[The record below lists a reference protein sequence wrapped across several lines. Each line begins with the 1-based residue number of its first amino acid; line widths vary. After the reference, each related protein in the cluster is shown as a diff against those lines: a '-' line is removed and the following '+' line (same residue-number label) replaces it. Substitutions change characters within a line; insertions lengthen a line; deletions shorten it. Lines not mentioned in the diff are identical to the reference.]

1 MTHAPIAWT
10 LQIYQGATLDE
21 RRVWKSG
28 ASRESARPVDLTGAK
43 ARMQVRS
50 SVDSP
55 AVLLEL
61 TTENGRIRLG
71 GPSGAIELHLSAQET
86 AAIEWESG
94 VHDLEIEFAGGQV
107 RRLFAG
113 RVKVSREVTR

>member
-1 MTHAPIAWT
+1 
-10 LQIYQGATLDE
+10 
-21 RRVWKSG
+21 
-28 ASRESARPVDLTGAK
+28 
-43 ARMQVRS
+43 MQVRS

-94 VHDLEIEFAGGQV
+94 VYDLEIEFAGGQV

-113 RVKVSREVTR
+113 RVKVSKEVTR